1 MDGETT
7 GSNIEWSTS
16 CVETMVFDF
25 GIQFFC
31 HREIIEIKKK
41 LKFFID
47 FNKRYDFIKLL
58 DLNKILAWLFMTLS
72 KRL

>member
-31 HREIIEIKKK
+31 HREITEIHKKIVEIFYWLQQEIWFYKAFRPKQNISMVIYDIE
-41 LKFFID
+41 
-47 FNKRYDFIKLL
+47 
-58 DLNKILAWLFMTLS
+58 
-72 KRL
+72 